1 MILHSFRVS
10 TLWYLGKIL
19 RPNSRIVSI
28 EISFVFSQ
36 HPFSNRRYQH
46 SSALIGNIHS
56 SSTSRNIDHSRGHP
70 FCSRCS
76 MFHQFPFA
84 FTMRYFRQS
93 LPFPKDRKLPQWI
106 SHPPKKKLNN
116 NTYSVGFHFF
126 PMICALLCRGF
137 DIHLKIQ
144 PKKCI
149 GCEPGDQITSSKRK
163 KGNEYKA
170 RVPLHFIRTSTRLEA
185 EIYLYCFLIIYI

>member
-84 FTMRYFRQS
+84 FTMRYYLRQS

-106 SHPPKKKLNN
+106 SQPPKKINN
-116 NTYSVGFHFF
+116 NTHSVGFHFL
-126 PMICALLCRGF
+126 PNDLCVVMPGF
-137 DIHLKIQ
+137 
-144 PKKCI
+144 
-149 GCEPGDQITSSKRK
+149 
-163 KGNEYKA
+163 
-170 RVPLHFIRTSTRLEA
+170 
-185 EIYLYCFLIIYI
+185 